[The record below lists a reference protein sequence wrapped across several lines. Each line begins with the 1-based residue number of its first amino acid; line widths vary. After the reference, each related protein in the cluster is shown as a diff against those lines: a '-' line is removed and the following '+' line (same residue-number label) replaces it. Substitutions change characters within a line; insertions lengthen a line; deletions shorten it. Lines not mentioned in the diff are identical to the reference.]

1 MSRRH
6 KTAKRYRPYDPA
18 AVVELRGDLRG
29 YLPEDHLVFLLDDLV
44 DALDLGAITGV
55 YEQGD
60 GRGQPPYHPV
70 LLTKLVVYAYSQGV
84 TSSRQIMRKTY
95 EDLAFRVLCVN
106 QHPDF
111 RTISAFRERHLEAF
125 RTLFTQTVQLAQRLG
140 QVRLEHVAQDGSKVL
155 ANASKHKAMSYERI
169 GQTEER
175 LGQEITTLLTQAQQ
189 TDSAEDAR
197 YGVDHTGEADPGA
210 SAGEVA
216 FREARRARIRAAK
229 AALEERARAEAAAQQ
244 AVSDAQRGQAQVVG
258 APSASPPAAPSVPSA
273 PAEDTGAP
281 AAPPADAPSTPDG
294 PAQAALC
301 APLSPVPEAT
311 APPPEAT
318 APPPETTAPPPE
330 TTSAPGATAAAPVLP
345 APGAQYNFTDPDCR
359 IMPSSHGFVA
369 AYNAQA
375 AVDSHA
381 QIIVACDVGQQTTDA
396 AQLQPLF
403 AQVRQTTGAWPTQ
416 ASADSGY
423 WSEANVQALTG
434 RGIDV
439 YLPPPRPRRG
449 ADGARPTE
457 QATPA
462 KARMEATL
470 ATPQGRR
477 TDSLRKE
484 TAEPVFGQMKEGRGL
499 RRFRTRGL
507 SKVRGEWAL
516 WCATHNLGKLA
527 RVLRVQRHPQG
538 GHDALRTPIVLSPT
552 LRLALQGALQGLG
565 RALRLL
571 PRRCFVLP
579 PLLSQTGS

>member
-1 MSRRH
+1 MSRPH

-29 YLPEDHLVFLLDDLV
+29 HLPEDHLVFLLDDLV
-44 DALDLGAITGV
+44 DALDLRAITEV

-70 LLTKLVVYAYSQGV
+70 LLTKLLVYAYSQGV

-95 EDLAFRVLCVN
+95 EDLAFRVLCVD

-111 RTISAFRERHLEAF
+111 RTISDFRERHLEAF

-155 ANASKHKAMSYERI
+155 ANASKHKAMSYERM

-175 LGQEITTLLTQAQQ
+175 LGQEIATLLTQARQ

-197 YGVDHTGEADPGA
+197 YGVDHTGDADPEA

-244 AVSDAQRGQAQVVG
+244 AVSDAQRGQAQMVG
-258 APSASPPAAPSVPSA
+258 APSALPLEASSA
-273 PAEDTGAP
+273 PAVPPTDAASTSDVPTQDTAHAP
-281 AAPPADAPSTPDG
+281 FSPA
-294 PAQAALC
+294 
-301 APLSPVPEAT
+301 PEA
-311 APPPEAT
+311 AARPEA
-318 APPPETTAPPPE
+318 
-330 TTSAPGATAAAPVLP
+330 AAAPVLP

-369 AYNAQA
+369 AYNAQV

-396 AQLQPLF
+396 TQLQPLF
-403 AQVRQTTGAWPTQ
+403 DQVRQTTGAWPAQ

-423 WSEANVQALTG
+423 WSEANVQALTA

-462 KARMEATL
+462 KARMESKL

-477 TDSLRKE
+477 TYSRRKE

-527 RVLRVQRHPQG
+527 RVLRVPRHPQG
-538 GHDALRTPIVLSPT
+538 TAAALRTPLVLSAT
-552 LRLALQGALQGLG
+552 LRLALQGALERLC
-565 RALRLL
+565 RALRLP

-579 PLLSQTGS
+579 PLLSQTAS